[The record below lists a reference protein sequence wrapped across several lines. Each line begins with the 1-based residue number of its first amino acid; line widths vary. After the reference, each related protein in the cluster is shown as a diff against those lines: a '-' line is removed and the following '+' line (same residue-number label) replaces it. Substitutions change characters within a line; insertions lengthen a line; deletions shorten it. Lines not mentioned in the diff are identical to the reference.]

1 MLSAFRESRSFSDII
16 TAVVTMTWWYWML
29 LGLVLAAI
37 EIATPG
43 GFFVAFFALA
53 ALIVGVLELVG
64 LLEADAVQWA
74 LFSALSVASLLFFRR
89 PLVTWMRRT
98 DGPDAVDTLV
108 GELVLPA
115 APISAGEHGR
125 AELRG
130 ALWNVRN
137 VDAAGLSPGERCR
150 VVAVRGLELDI
161 RSERSR

>member
-1 MLSAFRESRSFSDII
+1 MI
-16 TAVVTMTWWYWML
+16 WWHWML

-53 ALIVGVLELVG
+53 ALAVGLLELVG
-64 LLEADAVQWA
+64 LLAADAVQWA
-74 LFSALSVASLLFFRR
+74 LFSALSVASLLFFRK
-89 PLVTWMRRT
+89 PLVGWMRRT
-98 DGPDAVDTLV
+98 DGPDAVDSLV
-108 GELVLPA
+108 GELAIPVA
-115 APISAGEHGR
+115 SISAGEHGR

-130 ALWNVRN
+130 ALWSVRN
-137 VDAAGLSPGERCR
+137 VDALGLAAGERSR

>member
-1 MLSAFRESRSFSDII
+1 MI
-16 TAVVTMTWWYWML
+16 WWYWML

-53 ALIVGVLELVG
+53 ALVVGLLELVG
-64 LLEADAVQWA
+64 LLETDAIQWA
-74 LFSALSVASLLFFRR
+74 LFSALAVASLLFFRR
-89 PLVTWMRRT
+89 PLVQWMQHT
-98 DGPDAVDTLV
+98 QGPDAVDSLV
-108 GELVLPA
+108 GELAIPA

-130 ALWNVRN
+130 AVWSVRN
-137 VDAAGLSPGERCR
+137 VDGGGLAPGERCR